1 MIIIENDHLQVEL
14 TNIGAE
20 VQKVTDTHT
29 GKNKMW
35 SGDPEYWGRISPV
48 LFPIV
53 GALKGGTYRYE
64 NHTYTLPRHG
74 FLRDQMFVTNHL
86 EKSKVRFHFE
96 SSGQFKDVYPFEFTI
111 YVNYEIV
118 ERTLHVTW
126 EVQNNTDGSMY
137 FSIGG
142 HRGFALPMIEGRK
155 TADHVIKFQSNQQ
168 LKQYQLVDNL
178 LEEVK
183 DQAISSTFSLS
194 PERFKQDALV
204 YKHVDKVSVI
214 IDQSTMIELDVQDAP
229 YVGVWS
235 PYKEG
240 EDELAFICIE
250 PWYGLAD
257 TTDASGSLE
266 EKKGIQKLAVG
277 EHFTGGY
284 TIKF

>member
-1 MIIIENDHLQVEL
+1 MIIIENDDLQVEL
-14 TNIGAE
+14 MNSGAE
-20 VQKVTDTHT
+20 VQKVIDKHT

-35 SGDPEYWGRISPV
+35 SGDPEYWGRVSPI

-64 NHTYTLPRHG
+64 NQMYTLPRHG

-86 EKSKVRFHFE
+86 ERSKVRFHFE
-96 SSGQFKDVYPFEFTI
+96 SSGQFTDVYPFEFTI
-111 YVNYEIV
+111 HVNYELV
-118 ERTLHVTW
+118 ERSLKVTW
-126 EVQNNTDGSMY
+126 EVKNDTDGPMY

-142 HRGFALPMIEGRK
+142 HPGFALPMREGRK
-155 TADHVIKFQSNQQ
+155 TADHVIELQSSQQ

-183 DQAISSTFSLS
+183 DQAISSSFSLS
-194 PERFKQDALV
+194 PERFKRDALV
-204 YKHVDKVSVI
+204 YEGVDKVSVT
-214 IDQSTMIELDVQDAP
+214 IDQSIMLELDVQDAP

-235 PYKEG
+235 PYREG

-257 TTDASGSLE
+257 TTETSGSLE

-277 EHFTGGY
+277 EQFTGGY